1 LHLQL
6 LQQSYPRHHPHPTVC
21 VASHRNFITS
31 SPARFTNSH
40 PFFDDSTDEQV
51 ITAETVLDTPIEKLH
66 PALLEKAHYMKQE
79 LSDLEEKMSKGNAD
93 FSLEDNKRYAQLISF
108 VTLYDEFT
116 NLQESYTGL
125 IDMATDETDDMEI
138 RLEALNELVEIIP
151 KLSTTTSKLKTKL
164 LPQHPFA
171 DKATIMELR
180 PGAGGHEANIFAND
194 LLNMYMKYCQHNNWQ
209 FEILSKT
216 DHISGS
222 GIVDATLQINT
233 PGSYDR
239 LRYEAGVHRVQRVP
253 TTETKGRVHTS
264 AAGVVVLPKMDD
276 DGGNDAT
283 MKKFKPGELRIDVM
297 RASGAGGQ
305 HVNTTESAVR
315 IVHIPTGIVVSIQDE
330 RSQHKNKDKAL
341 AVLRARLAEKELR
354 EKQEK
359 ERSQRNDQVSS
370 VDRSD
375 KIRTYNFQQ
384 NRVTDHRCNYTLY
397 DLEGC
402 MEGTKLDQVI
412 DHVEKKEADDAALQ
426 LIKQLENEDKGQ
438 EDSDAKKKG
447 KGKGNGKN

>member
-1 LHLQL
+1 
-6 LQQSYPRHHPHPTVC
+6 
-21 VASHRNFITS
+21 
-31 SPARFTNSH
+31 
-40 PFFDDSTDEQV
+40 
-51 ITAETVLDTPIEKLH
+51 
-66 PALLEKAHYMKQE
+66 
-79 LSDLEEKMSKGNAD
+79 MSKGDAD

-194 LLNMYMKYCQHNNWQ
+194 LLNMYMKYCQHHNWQ

-359 ERSQRNDQVSS
+359 ERNQRNDQVSS

-426 LIKQLENEDKGQ
+426 LIKELENEDKGQ